1 MSKLVLNNLDSLKAQ
16 ECISVVD
23 NADKVFGGFGF
34 TLSFVNQT
42 TKIDTLV
49 ENVLNINR
57 DLPSLTTINQVASLP
72 GGTTV
77 PNGTTT
83 PSGTAA
89 TSK

>member
-1 MSKLVLNNLDSLKAQ
+1 MSKLVLSNLDSLKAK

-23 NADKVFGGFGF
+23 NADKVVGGFGF
-34 TLSFVNQT
+34 TFSFVNQN

-72 GGTTV
+72 SGAAV
-77 PNGTTT
+77 PSGTTT
-83 PSGTAA
+83 PSGTAT

>member
-1 MSKLVLNNLDSLKAQ
+1 MSKLVLSNLDSLKAK
-16 ECISVVD
+16 ECVSVVD
-23 NADKVFGGFGF
+23 NADKVVGGFVF
-34 TLSFVNQT
+34 NFSFVNQN

-72 GGTTV
+72 SGALSS
-77 PNGTTT
+77 GTTT
-83 PSGTAA
+83 PSGTAT